1 MLMLVIQLQAKL
13 ASAQVTSST
22 RTPSRSKLISSSS
35 SSSHL
40 VASSSAVRVAVM
52 KDANRSSKRSDT
64 TDDNDN
70 DDGDDDVNAM
80 RAVVAMAED
89 IQLPVVVEQFFLDQI
104 ETLVSTTIKLHPVG
118 AILDEASTR
127 LLLKLIMRDV
137 ASTARL
143 SFVSIIQHRI
153 GLHEVFGSS
162 AEVFEVFEGI
172 QLEHLSTIDWF
183 SDAVEL
189 AVKSVV
195 GKNGSTNSSRSN
207 ISSSSSSSSAWI
219 EYALLLLHLSIASTD
234 HHSFI
239 RSIDQWITISLFF
252 MCIYVYLQSTRKSW
266 L

>member
-1 MLMLVIQLQAKL
+1 MLVMQLQAKL

-22 RTPSRSKLISSSS
+22 RTSSRSKLISSSS
-35 SSSHL
+35 SSSSHL
-40 VASSSAVRVAVM
+40 TASSSAVRVAVM

-64 TDDNDN
+64 TDGDG
-70 DDGDDDVNAM
+70 DDDDDDVNAM

-89 IQLPVVVEQFFLDQI
+89 IQLPMVVEQFFLDQI
-104 ETLVSTTIKLHPVG
+104 ETLVFTTIQHHPVG

-137 ASTARL
+137 TSTARL

-162 AEVFEVFEGI
+162 AEVFEVFDGI

-195 GKNGSTNSSRSN
+195 GKNGSTNSTN
-207 ISSSSSSSSAWI
+207 SSSAW
-219 EYALLLLHLSIASTD
+219 
-234 HHSFI
+234 
-239 RSIDQWITISLFF
+239 
-252 MCIYVYLQSTRKSW
+252 MVG
-266 L
+266 